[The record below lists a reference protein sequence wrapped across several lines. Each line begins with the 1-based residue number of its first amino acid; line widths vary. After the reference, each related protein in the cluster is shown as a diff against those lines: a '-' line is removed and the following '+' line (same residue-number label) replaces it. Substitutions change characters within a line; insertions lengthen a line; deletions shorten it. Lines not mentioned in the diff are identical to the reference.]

1 MGLRGSR
8 IILQLQSCFSIFP
21 SSCKWRSHKFV
32 TEQVSVNSSTHFT
45 DNKIRVRTDVITSLQ
60 ACITFVWKK
69 QIIITSYHTYIVEI
83 NKLYSTWGKSLL
95 LLAMFTSRLLR
106 RREIRTSAE
115 QFTDL
120 GNDQWEIFEPPP
132 APQAYFLQVAKRK
145 ISFSPKNIGGKKKF
159 SFFSGN

>member
-1 MGLRGSR
+1 
-8 IILQLQSCFSIFP
+8 
-21 SSCKWRSHKFV
+21 
-32 TEQVSVNSSTHFT
+32 
-45 DNKIRVRTDVITSLQ
+45 
-60 ACITFVWKK
+60 
-69 QIIITSYHTYIVEI
+69 
-83 NKLYSTWGKSLL
+83 
-95 LLAMFTSRLLR
+95 MFTSRLLR